1 MNDAIFF
8 NSFAFFCFSFKNHH
22 HTDMSTGTTCHHIGY
37 LKAGR
42 ARFVTDTEELEFN
55 AGDVFFIPA
64 GCKYRSY
71 WQGDD
76 AIVYDS
82 YAFTYMPIDTLCSFE
97 LQRIDASGK
106 AKSIIDELSSDKKV
120 SLKSVGLLY
129 SFLHEVMPRMK
140 KADNDKKAEIVQKA
154 KRFMHKHNSFSVS
167 DVARHCHVSES
178 AFYTIFKEVTGHTP
192 TEEKHRIQAEKA
204 AERLLTTDRSVEQI
218 SEELC
223 FSSAS
228 YMRKIIRAQTGKTPK
243 QIRARHD
250 MQV

>member
-1 MNDAIFF
+1 MNDVVFF
-8 NSFAFFCFSFKNHH
+8 NSFAFFCFSFKSYH
-22 HTDMSTGTTCHHIGY
+22 HTDMSCGTTCHHIGY
-37 LKAGR
+37 LKEGS
-42 ARFVTDTEELEFN
+42 ARFVTESKELEFT
-55 AGDVFFIPA
+55 AGDTFFIPS

-71 WQGDD
+71 WYGD

-82 YAFTYMPIDTLCSFE
+82 YAFTYMPIDNLCSFE
-97 LQRIDASGK
+97 LQKLNASEK
-106 AKSIIDELSSDKKV
+106 AMGIIDELSSDKRV

-129 SFLHEVMPRMK
+129 SFLHELIPCMK
-140 KADNDKKAEIVQKA
+140 KADIDKKAEIVQKA
-154 KRFMHKHNSFSVS
+154 KRYMTKHNSFSVA

-178 AFYTIFKEVTGHTP
+178 AFYTIFKDVTGHTP

-228 YMRKIIRAQTGKTPK
+228 YMRKILRAQTGKTPK
-243 QIRARHD
+243 QIRAQHD
-250 MQV
+250 IQV